1 MVQVQEQQNQF
12 YRKLLYLR
20 SFNRFLP
27 SNADKEKT
35 LKGGV
40 SRDFLPLFLHNSNPS
55 GPLTKRHFRILFLF
69 YRDIQIKQKKL
80 CGVHITAESNSTV
93 CIIPQCQENKMSQK
107 APRYAS
113 YCRVTLRGVKIELY
127 DQKSQ
132 KCPLLGLKIKSKCTD
147 FYFFILTEYS
157 ITVFSCTIAQ
167 VLGFFYFKGKLKL

>member
-1 MVQVQEQQNQF
+1 M
-12 YRKLLYLR
+12 R

-69 YRDIQIKQKKL
+69 YRDIQVKQKKTL
-80 CGVHITAESNSTV
+80 RCAYHRRIELHGVHHTAETDSMV
-93 CIIPQCQENKMSQK
+93 CITPQCQENKMSQK

-167 VLGFFYFKGKLKL
+167 VWGFFYFKGKLKL

>member
-69 YRDIQIKQKKL
+69 YRDIQVKQKKTL
-80 CGVHITAESNSTV
+80 RCAYHRRIELHGVHHTAETDSVVCTVHHTAESRKLNVSKSSPV
-93 CIIPQCQENKMSQK
+93 CIIPQSHTPRCQN
-107 APRYAS
+107 R
-113 YCRVTLRGVKIELY
+113 TL
-127 DQKSQ
+127 
-132 KCPLLGLKIKSKCTD
+132 
-147 FYFFILTEYS
+147 
-157 ITVFSCTIAQ
+157 
-167 VLGFFYFKGKLKL
+167 